1 MGLLTQDLA
10 DRFVEG
16 TTTAGRDGRFW
27 MSLTRTTVVARRP
40 G

>member
-10 DRFVEG
+10 HRFVEG

-27 MSLTRTTVVARRP
+27 MSMTRTTVVARRP